1 MKSTQLT
8 QGTATLILGIYIL
21 YGIFALP
28 FAGVLL
34 SLAIA
39 LLAFGALESL
49 EMSVALAIM
58 VGVLYTL
65 IARSGIAQYEE
76 KQKYA
81 VAAAG
86 KEGFTDG
93 AEQISKRVERIRKAT
108 TGGPKGV
115 YASAFV
121 EGFAD
126 ASDASSGTVQNPS
139 AQTVNETASPSS
151 APAPAKAPSTA
162 GSGIAPPPPPPVA
175 VAGTPE
181 KKEEKQGFQGDSGTD
196 GMFKLGVL
204 PDDKKGG
211 YHIDAGTTVMNAL
224 NALKPDQVKA
234 MTEDTQKLIETQKS
248 LLGMLSNMKPMLQ
261 DGKQMMESF
270 QEMFGNGQ
278 MKF

>member
-8 QGTATLILGIYIL
+8 QGTATLILGLYLIY
-21 YGIFALP
+21 GVFALP
-28 FAGVLL
+28 FAGVLV
-34 SLAIA
+34 SLAIGLIA
-39 LLAFGALESL
+39 YGTLESL
-49 EMSVALAIM
+49 EMSVALAIV

-65 IARSGIAQYEE
+65 IARSGAAQYAE
-76 KQKYA
+76 KEQK
-81 VAAAG
+81 VAA

-93 AEQISKRVERIRKAT
+93 ASAIANRVARIKKASEQ
-108 TGGPKGV
+108 GPKGV

-126 ASDASSGTVQNPS
+126 ASTATNGTVQNPTAQTEMKEAS
-139 AQTVNETASPSS
+139 AQSNPAS
-151 APAPAKAPSTA
+151 AQAPSTA

-175 VAGTPE
+175 MET
-181 KKEEKQGFQGDSGTD
+181 KKPDEKQGFRGDSGTD

-204 PDDKKGG
+204 PDEKKDG
-211 YHIDAGTTVMNAL
+211 YHIDAGTTVVNAL

-261 DGKQMMESF
+261 DGKQMMETF

-278 MKF
+278 LKL

>member
-28 FAGVLL
+28 FPGVLL

-39 LLAFGALESL
+39 LLAYGTLESL

-58 VGVLYTL
+58 VGILYTL
-65 IARSGIAQYEE
+65 IARSGLAQYEE
-76 KQKYA
+76 KQRYA
-81 VAAAG
+81 AVG

-93 AEQISKRVERIRKAT
+93 AEEISKRVARIRKAT
-108 TGGPKGV
+108 TEGPKGV

-126 ASDASSGTVQNPS
+126 ASDASSGTVQNPTP
-139 AQTVNETASPSS
+139 QTETQTASPSS

-175 VAGTPE
+175 AASPE

-204 PDDKKGG
+204 PDEKKGG
-211 YHIDAGTTVMNAL
+211 YHIDAGTTVVNAL
-224 NALKPDQVKA
+224 NALKPDQVKG

-261 DGKQMMESF
+261 DGKQMMETF

>member
-8 QGTATLILGIYIL
+8 QGTATLILGLYLIY
-21 YGIFALP
+21 GVFALP
-28 FAGVLL
+28 FAGVLV
-34 SLAIA
+34 SLAIGLIA
-39 LLAFGALESL
+39 YGTLESL
-49 EMSVALAIM
+49 EMSVALAIV

-65 IARSGIAQYEE
+65 IARSGAEQYAE
-76 KQKYA
+76 KTQKMS
-81 VAAAG
+81 

-93 AEQISKRVERIRKAT
+93 ASAIADRVARIKKAT
-108 TGGPKGV
+108 EQGPKGV

-126 ASDASSGTVQNPS
+126 ASTATNGTVQNPTAQTEMKDAS
-139 AQTVNETASPSS
+139 AQSNPAS
-151 APAPAKAPSTA
+151 AQAPSTA
-162 GSGIAPPPPPPVA
+162 GSGIPPPPPPPVA
-175 VAGTPE
+175 TQEAT
-181 KKEEKQGFQGDSGTD
+181 KKPDEKQGFKGDSGTD

-204 PDDKKGG
+204 PDEKKGG
-211 YHIDAGTTVMNAL
+211 YHIDAGTTVVNAL

-261 DGKQMMESF
+261 DGKQMMETF

-278 MKF
+278 LKL

>member
-39 LLAFGALESL
+39 LLAFGFLESL

-81 VAAAG
+81 AVR

-126 ASDASSGTVQNPS
+126 ASDATSGTVQNPS
-139 AQTVNETASPSS
+139 AQETASPSS

-162 GSGIAPPPPPPVA
+162 GSGIAPPPPPAVA

-181 KKEEKQGFQGDSGTD
+181 KKDEKQGFQGDSGTD

>member
-8 QGTATLILGIYIL
+8 QGTATLILAIYIV

-34 SLAIA
+34 SLAIG
-39 LLAFGALESL
+39 LLAYGTLESL
-49 EMSVALAIM
+49 EMSVALSIM
-58 VGVLYTL
+58 VGILYTL
-65 IARSGIAQYEE
+65 IARSGLAQYEE
-76 KQKYA
+76 KQRYA
-81 VAAAG
+81 TIG

-93 AEQISKRVERIRKAT
+93 AAEISKRVERIRNAT
-108 TGGPKGV
+108 TEGPKGV

-126 ASDASSGTVQNPS
+126 TSAETNGTVQNPG
-139 AQTVNETASPSS
+139 AKTETQTASAESG
-151 APAPAKAPSTA
+151 PASAKAPSTA

-175 VAGTPE
+175 STTAPG

-204 PDDKKGG
+204 PDEKKGG

-224 NALKPDQVKA
+224 NALKPDQVKG

-261 DGKQMMESF
+261 DGKQMMETF